1 MSNKKRDSKLFGN
14 MPVVTVEAAAASGS
28 KQQRQRTP
36 NVDVAVGEKKEAET
50 LTIPIEQY
58 PSFMTKT
65 EILAYREYMIQ
76 QFPELFDIN
85 GLKDDKASE
94 VPFLALTRPARFFA
108 NLINTKLSEE
118 DKKKQ
123 EKLLD

>member
-76 QFPELFDIN
+76 QFPEQDPLD
-85 GLKDDKASE
+85 
-94 VPFLALTRPARFFA
+94 FLQTLSTRNYPKR
-108 NLINTKLSEE
+108 IKRS
-118 DKKKQ
+118 KKSC
-123 EKLLD
+123 